1 MRFAFISVIGE
12 HHPRRL
18 SNFATTVFVIKASF
32 PCVET
37 PCSATVSSAWLVA
50 CIAFVEVGIT
60 LHFFLTYPLP
70 LHRLGIM
77 LAFPLTYP
85 PSLHCLGIMLAFSLT
100 YPLSLHCL
108 GITLAF
114 SLTYPLQLSCK
125 KRSRAYARLLKI
137 QINSMNESKLLCYSS
152 HCLIVILCSYP
163 DIVLIWVLL
172 LLK

>member
-32 PCVET
+32 SCVET

-70 LHRLGIM
+70 LHR
-77 LAFPLTYP
+77 
-85 PSLHCLGIMLAFSLT
+85 LGIMLAFSLT